1 MFSIKRL
8 VFFFAFVIYLYNV
21 MAQDFTQYVDP
32 RIGTVGL
39 GRTFPGPSMPFGMVK
54 PGPDCINMPNAGW
67 APIPEKV
74 VGFSQTHVSGTGGG
88 QKYGNILIQPC
99 LKSQELN
106 ENIIPQ
112 RRIGET
118 IDLGYYAC
126 TYILNMADWW
136 LMLLGSW
143 VEILFATSER
153 LNSLKAHIS
162 KWFRRKVLK
171 DGAVCVEDG
180 TMAMPIPF
188 IFLCFRMYL
197 SR

>member
-1 MFSIKRL
+1 MKKVL
-8 VFFFAFVIYLYNV
+8 FFAVYCLVGILATH
-21 MAQDFTQYVDP
+21 AQDFTQYVDP

-126 TYILNMADWW
+126 TYKNGIQT
-136 LMLLGSW
+136 
-143 VEILFATSER
+143 EITTAER
-153 LNSLKAHIS
+153 CAFYRFTYPEHGRLVVDAS
-162 KWFRRKVLK
+162 
-171 DGAVCVEDG
+171 
-180 TMAMPIPF
+180 
-188 IFLCFRMYL
+188 
-197 SR
+197 